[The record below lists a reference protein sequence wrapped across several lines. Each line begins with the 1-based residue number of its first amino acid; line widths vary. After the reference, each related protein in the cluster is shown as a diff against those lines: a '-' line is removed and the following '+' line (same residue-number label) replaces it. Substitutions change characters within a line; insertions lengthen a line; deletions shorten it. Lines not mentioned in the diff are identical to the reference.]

1 MPNEKN
7 MPDAVEAL
15 GTVEDIKRAIE
26 AILFAA
32 GYPVKYEKLSE
43 VIGLSQRDIR
53 GLVESMAREY
63 DGRGIQ
69 ILLYP
74 DTCQLTT
81 KEVFAPYIREALG
94 IKRGGNLSASSL
106 EVLAVVAYNQ
116 PVTRAYIDTVRGVD
130 SSYAVTSLLDKNL
143 IESMSREY
151 DGRGIQLL
159 LYPDTCQLTTK
170 EVFAP
175 YIREAL
181 GIKRGGNLSASSL
194 EVLAVVAYNQP
205 VTRAY
210 IDTVRGVDSSYAVT
224 SLLDK
229 NLIEAVGR
237 LDAPGRPML
246 YGTTDKFLRVFG
258 LSSLADLPETEALGV
273 ASAQAEGVII
283 EEDKSQLTID
293 TAETSSEGKEES

>member
-7 MPDAVEAL
+7 PPEVVEAL

-53 GLVESMAREY
+53 GLVESMA
-63 DGRGIQ
+63 
-69 ILLYP
+69 
-74 DTCQLTT
+74 
-81 KEVFAPYIREALG
+81 
-94 IKRGGNLSASSL
+94 
-106 EVLAVVAYNQ
+106 
-116 PVTRAYIDTVRGVD
+116 
-130 SSYAVTSLLDKNL
+130 
-143 IESMSREY
+143 REY

-205 VTRAY
+205 VTRTY
-210 IDTVRGVDSSYAVT
+210 IDTIRGVDSNYAVN
-224 SLLDK
+224 SLIDK
-229 NLIEAVGR
+229 DLIRAVGR

-246 YGTTDKFLRVFG
+246 YGTTEKFLRVFG
-258 LSSLADLPETEALGV
+258 ISSLADLPETEAMPMTVDISGQV
-273 ASAQAEGVII
+273 DTTQMVMEIPGGAEPEKEDDPAPEIPVSASPDEVTVIS
-283 EEDKSQLTID
+283 D
-293 TAETSSEGKEES
+293 

>member
-7 MPDAVEAL
+7 PPEVVEAL

-53 GLVESMAREY
+53 GLVESM
-63 DGRGIQ
+63 
-69 ILLYP
+69 
-74 DTCQLTT
+74 
-81 KEVFAPYIREALG
+81 V
-94 IKRGGNLSASSL
+94 
-106 EVLAVVAYNQ
+106 
-116 PVTRAYIDTVRGVD
+116 
-130 SSYAVTSLLDKNL
+130 
-143 IESMSREY
+143 REY

-210 IDTVRGVDSSYAVT
+210 VDTVRGVDSSYAVT

-237 LDAPGRPML
+237 LDAPAAPC
-246 YGTTDKFLRVFG
+246 
-258 LSSLADLPETEALGV
+258 S
-273 ASAQAEGVII
+273 
-283 EEDKSQLTID
+283 
-293 TAETSSEGKEES
+293 TAPPTSSCGSSACLPWPISPRPRPLALPLPRRRV

>member
-1 MPNEKN
+1 MLNEKSTS
-7 MPDAVEAL
+7 DALEAL
-15 GTVEDIKRAIE
+15 GTVEDIKRAVE

-32 GYPVKYEKLSE
+32 GYPVRYEKLAE
-43 VIGLSQRDIR
+43 VIGLPQRDLR
-53 GLVESMAREY
+53 G
-63 DGRGIQ
+63 
-69 ILLYP
+69 
-74 DTCQLTT
+74 
-81 KEVFAPYIREALG
+81 
-94 IKRGGNLSASSL
+94 
-106 EVLAVVAYNQ
+106 
-116 PVTRAYIDTVRGVD
+116 
-130 SSYAVTSLLDKNL
+130 L

-181 GIKRGGNLSASSL
+181 GIKRGGNLSNSSL

-205 VTRAY
+205 VTRSY
-210 IDTVRGVDSSYAVT
+210 VDVIRGVDSSYAVT

-229 NLIEAVGR
+229 GLIEAVGR

-258 LSSLADLPETEALGV
+258 LSSLAELPETEALGV
-273 ASAQAEGVII
+273 ANAPAEGVLI
-283 EEDKSQLTID
+283 EEDRSQLTID
-293 TAETSSEGKEES
+293 TAEPPADLEASEGKEES